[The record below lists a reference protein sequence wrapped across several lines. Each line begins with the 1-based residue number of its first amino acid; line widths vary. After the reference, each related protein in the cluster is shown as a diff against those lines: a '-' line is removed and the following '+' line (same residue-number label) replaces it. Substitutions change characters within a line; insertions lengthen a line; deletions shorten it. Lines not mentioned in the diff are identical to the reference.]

1 MLLVLTLPCSHC
13 LILRPFCEGQHLSV
27 LICVVRAI
35 RRLASKVSS
44 DVHYKLFVR
53 CPQLCVSSGGET
65 MWQEQNQNWRK
76 FEFLCVHPEV
86 FQHLFPAFL
95 MSFLGIQHHA
105 LFYSLIYLLY
115 LGQTLLLYLLPLFFF
130 SLSSLSNLLTQS
142 LNLLE
147 PKDPVCYVNG
157 ETKTHMCSH
166 IWTCLLPA
174 RTHAHTCSVLGFA
187 AFGRRS
193 AFLLLTRWCS
203 VYKNCQSRINQS
215 FALWA
220 QHIRG
225 SEEVRWSG
233 YTDADLTTPRWQNVP

>member
-1 MLLVLTLPCSHC
+1 M
-13 LILRPFCEGQHLSV
+13 F
-27 LICVVRAI
+27 
-35 RRLASKVSS
+35 
-44 DVHYKLFVR
+44 F
-53 CPQLCVSSGGET
+53 
-65 MWQEQNQNWRK
+65 
-76 FEFLCVHPEV
+76 CVHPGV
-86 FQHLFPAFL
+86 FQHFFPAFF
-95 MSFLGIQHHA
+95 MSFLGIQHHT

-115 LGQTLLLYLLPLFFF
+115 LGQTHLLYLLPLFFF
-130 SLSSLSNLLTQS
+130 PLPLSNLLSQS

-147 PKDPVCYVNG
+147 PRDPVCYVNG

-166 IWTCLLPA
+166 IWTCLLPVH
-174 RTHAHTCSVLGFA
+174 THAHTCSVLSFA

-225 SEEVRWSG
+225 LRKYAVLG
-233 YTDADLTTPRWQNVP
+233 TPTLIWLHPDGRMCCSFFKRLLLHLSQTMWWGKCMWGVLRIWMRLVS

>member
-1 MLLVLTLPCSHC
+1 MPSALCLVWRGDHVTGTEWEMEKIWVFVCSSWGIPAFISC
-13 LILRPFCEGQHLSV
+13 FLSV
-27 LICVVRAI
+27 FPWNSTSCPL
-35 RRLASKVSS
+35 
-44 DVHYKLFVR
+44 LF
-53 CPQLCVSSGGET
+53 T
-65 MWQEQNQNWRK
+65 
-76 FEFLCVHPEV
+76 
-86 FQHLFPAFL
+86 
-95 MSFLGIQHHA
+95 
-105 LFYSLIYLLY
+105 YLLIISWPNPPS
-115 LGQTLLLYLLPLFFF
+115 LPPSSVFFP
-130 SLSSLSNLLTQS
+130 LSSLSNLLTQS

-147 PKDPVCYVNG
+147 PRDLVCYVNG

-166 IWTCLLPA
+166 IWTCLLPV

-225 SEEVRWSG
+225 SEEVCWSG
-233 YTDADLTTPRWQNVP
+233 YTDLTDLTTPRWQNVP